1 MIVNRNKETLKMITK
16 ERNERVL
23 VSRTIAVPADTNPWG
38 DIFGGWILSL
48 MDIAAGSVAAR
59 LARGSVATKAIKEVS
74 FDTPIFVGDEVSV
87 YAEVEKI
94 GNSSA
99 TLGVYV
105 TIRRKGCHEELHAVK
120 GKFVMVALD
129 ENRRP
134 RPVRLKWSEVE
145 VLAEKTENQ
154 LIMIGE

>member
-1 MIVNRNKETLKMITK
+1 MLEKEK
-16 ERNERVL
+16 VL

-48 MDIAAGSVAAR
+48 MDIAAGSIAAR
-59 LARGSVATKAIKEVS
+59 LARGSIATKAISDVT

-94 GNSSA
+94 GNTSVI
-99 TLGVYV
+99 LNIYV
-105 TIRRKGCHEELHAVK
+105 TIRRKGDHEEIHAVK

-129 ENRRP
+129 ENRKP
-134 RPVRLKWSEVE
+134 RPVKEKWP
-145 VLAEKTENQ
+145 TQ
-154 LIMIGE
+154 